1 MTMVLAILRA
11 RPEQADTLDAALREV
26 AESTLREPGALAYT
40 VGRQDGDRFLV
51 VERYAD
57 HAAREAHFA
66 APYVAGLLARFPELL
81 AEEPLVE
88 FADVLTAF
96 AR

>member
-11 RPEQADTLDAALREV
+11 RPEQADALDAALREV
-26 AESTLREPGALAYT
+26 AEQTLREPGALAYT
-40 VGRQDGDRFLV
+40 VGRQDGERFLV

-57 HAAREAHFA
+57 HAARQAHFA
-66 APYVAGLLARFPELL
+66 APYVTGLLARFPELL

>member
-11 RPEQADTLDAALREV
+11 RPEQADALDAALREV

-40 VGRQDGDRFLV
+40 VARQDGERFLV

-66 APYVAGLLARFPELL
+66 APYVTGLLARFPELL

>member
-11 RPEQADTLDAALREV
+11 RPEQADALEAALREV
-26 AESTLREPGALAYT
+26 AGATLREPGALAYT
-40 VGRQDGDRFLV
+40 VGRQDGERFLV

-57 HAAREAHFA
+57 RAARDAHFA
-66 APYVAGLLARFPELL
+66 APYVTGLLARFPQLL
-81 AEEPLVE
+81 AGEPQVE
-88 FADVLTAF
+88 FADELSTH

>member
-11 RPEQADTLDAALREV
+11 RPEQAAALDAALREV
-26 AESTLREPGALAYT
+26 AEATLREPGALAYT
-40 VGRQDGDRFLV
+40 VGRGDGDRFLV
-51 VERYAD
+51 AERYAD
-57 HAAREAHFA
+57 RAARDAHFA
-66 APYVAGLLARFPELL
+66 APQVTALLARFPQLL

-88 FADVLTAF
+88 FAEVSTAV